1 MVSQKLI
8 SLKIDT
14 SQMEKLDGVLPLIGL
29 KRNDFINRAIEL
41 CLTCVSTQVDIALRS
56 NKDVLDIPFLQ

>member
-1 MVSQKLI
+1 
-8 SLKIDT
+8 
-14 SQMEKLDGVLPLIGL
+14 MEKLDGILPLIGL

-41 CLTCVSTQVDIALRS
+41 CLTCVFIQVDSALCS